1 MYQMYLENNVKIDET
16 IAGLLCS
23 AITSDTLMFRSPTCT
38 AVDEKAGRE
47 LAEIAHIDIEELAGN
62 MFKAEVTLSIRRQKK
77 FVSKISKNL
86 K

>member
-16 IAGLLCS
+16 IAALLWS
-23 AITSDTLMFRSPTCT
+23 AITSDTLMFRSPNCT
-38 AVDEKAGRE
+38 AVSEKAGRE

-62 MFKAEVTLSIRRQKK
+62 MFKAGSNLVNKTAKEIY
-77 FVSKISKNL
+77 FKISKNL